1 MGGEHLL
8 KLTQS
13 SIRSDYGRHFVDGS
27 ERREIWAELTALKMQ
42 LVEGFD
48 AKKLKAAKSS
58 PTLFAPKGLE
68 LRNRPSVIHR
78 AQLRAERRTKSRGYQ
93 FGSDAVNGIQS
104 GSTEGIRHCELTE
117 KYPLDSLYH
126 FGSLFH
132 SESCF
137 VQKRES
143 FTSSKTK
150 KYKLSFR
157 LSLTLKPQQNRQ
169 RITGIVP
176 ALLTS
181 FTMDIP
187 IAF

>member
-78 AQLRAERRTKSRGYQ
+78 AQLRAERRTKSKMMGPRDVGKSSYKGTKLEDDGGADGDDKGYQ
-93 FGSDAVNGIQS
+93 FRSDGF
-104 GSTEGIRHCELTE
+104 L
-117 KYPLDSLYH
+117 
-126 FGSLFH
+126 
-132 SESCF
+132 SER
-137 VQKRES
+137 V
-143 FTSSKTK
+143 
-150 KYKLSFR
+150 
-157 LSLTLKPQQNRQ
+157 
-169 RITGIVP
+169 
-176 ALLTS
+176 
-181 FTMDIP
+181 
-187 IAF
+187 